1 MKNCYC
7 QANTTRTSLCQHITA
22 RRHRASPSH
31 LHLAQ
36 TSEVSLCGTSELTFS
51 PEILP
56 MLTCRP
62 QLTVHL
68 MTLEEP
74 CQTFLRMRMSVSE
87 ANQSLMAREQ
97 LGQFALVSTMSI
109 QYILQSTSNGN
120 WQTNRQVLTLKAKK
134 PTPTLHKLQH
144 TH

>member
-1 MKNCYC
+1 
-7 QANTTRTSLCQHITA
+7 
-22 RRHRASPSH
+22 
-31 LHLAQ
+31 
-36 TSEVSLCGTSELTFS
+36 
-51 PEILP
+51 